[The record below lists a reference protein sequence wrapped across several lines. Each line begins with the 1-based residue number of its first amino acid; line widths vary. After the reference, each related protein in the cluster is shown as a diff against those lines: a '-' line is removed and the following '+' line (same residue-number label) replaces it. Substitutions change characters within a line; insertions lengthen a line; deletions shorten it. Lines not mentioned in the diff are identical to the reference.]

1 MGLLLR
7 THLSIALDSLHRNR
21 VRTFL
26 SALGIAIGVAS
37 IVLIMSLTGGIG
49 SLISASSDK
58 NNANLILVRPSTGK
72 ELAENLIDE
81 LTANNQYAKSSLTLD
96 DTTSIA
102 KLGNIEA
109 VSPIASNISA
119 VTIGDK
125 SYQSINVVATNAD
138 LAKTAKLALTNGQFF
153 EESGHVSHLLRG
165 ALGHDL
171 ATKLFGTTDIL
182 ARTFQYGD
190 QKFIIIGVLEK
201 TDSPI
206 NYNGVDFDNS
216 ILIDIN
222 FANSFESSIQIQQIN
237 VRTTTTDSTESV
249 AEEIKTK
256 LTNSKKG
263 DTTFQVLTGSS
274 NFQPAGSLLSIISSM
289 LTLVASI
296 SLIVGGVGIMNIMLV
311 SVSER
316 TREIGIRKAV
326 GASSGNILLQFL
338 FESIILSFIG
348 GIMGIALGYATA
360 FAISLITPFAPHISW
375 SILGITCLTSLIV
388 GVIFGVYPAAKAAT
402 KDPIASLKVYR

>member
-21 VRTFL
+21 ARTFL

-109 VSPIASNISA
+109 VAPIASNISA

-138 LAKTAKLALTNGQFF
+138 LVKTAKLALKNGQFF
-153 EESGHVSHLLRG
+153 EESGTHNNAAVI
-165 ALGHDL
+165 GHDL

-326 GASSGNILLQFL
+326 GASSGNILLLFL

-402 KDPIASLKVYR
+402 KDPITSLKVYR

>member
-21 VRTFL
+21 ARTFL

-109 VSPIASNISA
+109 VAPIASNISA

-138 LAKTAKLALTNGQFF
+138 LVKTAKLALKNGQFF
-153 EESGHVSHLLRG
+153 EESGTHNNAAVI
-165 ALGHDL
+165 GHDL

-216 ILIDIN
+216 ILIDID
-222 FANSFESSIQIQQIN
+222 FASSFESSIQIQQIN

-388 GVIFGVYPAAKAAT
+388 GIIFGVYPAAKAAT
-402 KDPIASLKVYR
+402 KDPITSLKVYR

>member
-21 VRTFL
+21 ARTFL

-58 NNANLILVRPSTGK
+58 SNANLILVRPSTGK

-109 VSPIASNISA
+109 VAPIASNISA

-138 LAKTAKLALTNGQFF
+138 LVKTAKLALKNGQFF
-153 EESGHVSHLLRG
+153 EESGTHNNAAVI
-165 ALGHDL
+165 GHDL

-348 GIMGIALGYATA
+348 GIMGIALGYAIA

-388 GVIFGVYPAAKAAT
+388 GIIFGVYPAAKAAT
-402 KDPIASLKVYR
+402 KDPITSLKVYR

>member
-21 VRTFL
+21 ARTFL

-138 LAKTAKLALTNGQFF
+138 LIKTAKLALKNGQFF
-153 EESGHVSHLLRG
+153 EESGTHNNAAVI
-165 ALGHDL
+165 GHDL

-190 QKFIIIGVLEK
+190 QKFIIVGVLEK

-222 FANSFESSIQIQQIN
+222 FASSFESSIQIQQIN

-296 SLIVGGVGIMNIMLV
+296 SLIVGGVGIMNIMIV

-402 KDPIASLKVYR
+402 KDPITSLKVYR

>member
-21 VRTFL
+21 ARTFL

-58 NNANLILVRPSTGK
+58 SNANLILVRPSTGK

-109 VSPIASNISA
+109 VAPIASNISA

-138 LAKTAKLALTNGQFF
+138 LVKTAKLALKNGQFF
-153 EESGHVSHLLRG
+153 EESGTHNNAAVI
-165 ALGHDL
+165 GHDL

-388 GVIFGVYPAAKAAT
+388 GIIFGVYPAAKAAT
-402 KDPIASLKVYR
+402 KDPITSLKVYR

>member
-21 VRTFL
+21 ARTFL

-109 VSPIASNISA
+109 VAPIASNISA

-138 LAKTAKLALTNGQFF
+138 LAKTAKLALRNGQFF
-153 EESGHVSHLLRG
+153 EESGTHNNAAVI
-165 ALGHDL
+165 GHDL

-402 KDPIASLKVYR
+402 KDPITSLKVYR

>member
-21 VRTFL
+21 ARTFL

-138 LAKTAKLALTNGQFF
+138 LIKTAKLALKHGQFF
-153 EESGHVSHLLRG
+153 EESGTHNNAAVI
-165 ALGHDL
+165 GHDL

-190 QKFIIIGVLEK
+190 QKFIIVGVLEK

-222 FANSFESSIQIQQIN
+222 FASSFESSIQIQQIN

-402 KDPIASLKVYR
+402 KDPITSLKVYR

>member
-21 VRTFL
+21 ARTFL

-58 NNANLILVRPSTGK
+58 SNANLILVRPSTGK

-138 LAKTAKLALTNGQFF
+138 LIKTAKLALKNGQFF
-153 EESGHVSHLLRG
+153 EESGTHNNAAVI
-165 ALGHDL
+165 GHDL

-190 QKFIIIGVLEK
+190 QKFIIVGVLEK

-222 FANSFESSIQIQQIN
+222 FASSFESSIQIQQIN

-274 NFQPAGSLLSIISSM
+274 NFQPAGSLLSNISSM

-402 KDPIASLKVYR
+402 KDPITSLKVYR

>member
-21 VRTFL
+21 ARTFL

-109 VSPIASNISA
+109 VAPIASNISA

-138 LAKTAKLALTNGQFF
+138 LIKTAKLALKNGQFF
-153 EESGHVSHLLRG
+153 EESGTHNNAAVI
-165 ALGHDL
+165 GHDL

-190 QKFIIIGVLEK
+190 QKFIIVGVLEK

-222 FANSFESSIQIQQIN
+222 FASSFESSIQIQQIN

-338 FESIILSFIG
+338 FESVILSFIG

-388 GVIFGVYPAAKAAT
+388 GIIFGVYPAAKAAT
-402 KDPIASLKVYR
+402 KDPITSLKVYR

>member
-21 VRTFL
+21 ARTFL

-109 VSPIASNISA
+109 VAPIASNISA
-119 VTIGDK
+119 VTIGNK

-138 LAKTAKLALTNGQFF
+138 LVKTAKLALKNGQFF
-153 EESGHVSHLLRG
+153 EESGTHNNAAVI
-165 ALGHDL
+165 GHDL

-388 GVIFGVYPAAKAAT
+388 GIIFGVYPAAKAAT
-402 KDPIASLKVYR
+402 KDPITSLKVYR

>member
-21 VRTFL
+21 ARTFL

-37 IVLIMSLTGGIG
+37 IVLSMSLTGGIG

-125 SYQSINVVATNAD
+125 SYQSINVVAPNAD
-138 LAKTAKLALTNGQFF
+138 LIKTANLALKNGQFF
-153 EESGHVSHLLRG
+153 EESGTHNNAAVI
-165 ALGHDL
+165 GHDL

-190 QKFIIIGVLEK
+190 QKFIIVGVLEK

-222 FANSFESSIQIQQIN
+222 FASSFESSIQIQQIN

-296 SLIVGGVGIMNIMLV
+296 SLVVGGVGIMNIMLV

-402 KDPIASLKVYR
+402 KDPITSLKVYR

>member
-21 VRTFL
+21 ARTFL

-58 NNANLILVRPSTGK
+58 NNANLILIRPSTGK

-109 VSPIASNISA
+109 VAPIASNISA

-138 LAKTAKLALTNGQFF
+138 LIKTAKLALKNGQFF
-153 EESGHVSHLLRG
+153 EESGTQNNAAVI
-165 ALGHDL
+165 GHDL

-402 KDPIASLKVYR
+402 KDPITSLKVYR

>member
-21 VRTFL
+21 ARTFL

-58 NNANLILVRPSTGK
+58 SNANLILVRPSTGK

-109 VSPIASNISA
+109 VAPIASNISA

-138 LAKTAKLALTNGQFF
+138 LVKTAKLALKNGQFF
-153 EESGHVSHLLRG
+153 EESGTHNNAAVI
-165 ALGHDL
+165 GHDL

-348 GIMGIALGYATA
+348 GIMGIALGYVIA

-402 KDPIASLKVYR
+402 KDPITSLKVYR

>member
-21 VRTFL
+21 ARTFL

-138 LAKTAKLALTNGQFF
+138 LVKTAKLALKNGQFF
-153 EESGHVSHLLRG
+153 EESGTHNNAAVI
-165 ALGHDL
+165 GHDL

-190 QKFIIIGVLEK
+190 QKFIIVGVLEK

-222 FANSFESSIQIQQIN
+222 FASSFESSIQIQQIN

-360 FAISLITPFAPHISW
+360 FAISLITPFAPHISC
-375 SILGITCLTSLIV
+375 SMLGITCLTSLIV
-388 GVIFGVYPAAKAAT
+388 GIIFGVYPAAKAAT
-402 KDPIASLKVYR
+402 KDPITSLKVYR

>member
-21 VRTFL
+21 ARTFL

-109 VSPIASNISA
+109 VAPIASNISA

-138 LAKTAKLALTNGQFF
+138 LIKTAKLALKNGQFF
-153 EESGHVSHLLRG
+153 EESGTHNNAAVI
-165 ALGHDL
+165 GHDL

-190 QKFIIIGVLEK
+190 QKFIIVGVLEK

-222 FANSFESSIQIQQIN
+222 FASSFESSIQIQQIN

-348 GIMGIALGYATA
+348 GVMGIALGYATA

-402 KDPIASLKVYR
+402 KDPITSLKVYR

>member
-21 VRTFL
+21 ARTFL

-138 LAKTAKLALTNGQFF
+138 LIKTAKLALKNGQFF
-153 EESGHVSHLLRG
+153 EESGTHNNAAVI
-165 ALGHDL
+165 GHDL

-190 QKFIIIGVLEK
+190 QKFIIVGVLEK

-388 GVIFGVYPAAKAAT
+388 GIIFGVYPAAKAAT
-402 KDPIASLKVYR
+402 KDPITSLKVYR

>member
-21 VRTFL
+21 ARTFL

-109 VSPIASNISA
+109 VAPIASNISA

-138 LAKTAKLALTNGQFF
+138 LIKTAKLALKNGQFF
-153 EESGHVSHLLRG
+153 EESGTHNNAAVI
-165 ALGHDL
+165 GHDL

-190 QKFIIIGVLEK
+190 QKFIIVGVLEK

-206 NYNGVDFDNS
+206 NYNGVDFDNA

-222 FANSFESSIQIQQIN
+222 FASSFESSIQIQQIN

-402 KDPIASLKVYR
+402 KDPITSLKVYR

>member
-21 VRTFL
+21 ARTFL

-49 SLISASSDK
+49 SLINASSDK

-109 VSPIASNISA
+109 VAPIASNISA

-138 LAKTAKLALTNGQFF
+138 LVKTAKLALKNGQFF
-153 EESGHVSHLLRG
+153 EESGTHNNAAVI
-165 ALGHDL
+165 GHDL

-182 ARTFQYGD
+182 ARTFHYGD

-402 KDPIASLKVYR
+402 KDPITSLKVYR

>member
-21 VRTFL
+21 ARTFL

-58 NNANLILVRPSTGK
+58 SNANLILVRPSTGK
-72 ELAENLIDE
+72 EFAENLIDE

-109 VSPIASNISA
+109 VAPIASNISA

-138 LAKTAKLALTNGQFF
+138 LIKTAKLALKNGQFF
-153 EESGHVSHLLRG
+153 EESGTHNNAAVI
-165 ALGHDL
+165 GHDL

-190 QKFIIIGVLEK
+190 QKFIIVGVLEK

-222 FANSFESSIQIQQIN
+222 FASSFESSIQIQQIN

-402 KDPIASLKVYR
+402 KDPITSLKVYR

>member
-109 VSPIASNISA
+109 VAPIASNISA

-138 LAKTAKLALTNGQFF
+138 LAKTAKLALKNGQFF
-153 EESGHVSHLLRG
+153 EESGTHNNAAVI
-165 ALGHDL
+165 GHDL

-348 GIMGIALGYATA
+348 GIMGIALGYAIA

-402 KDPIASLKVYR
+402 KDPITSLKVYR

>member
-21 VRTFL
+21 ARTFL

-58 NNANLILVRPSTGK
+58 NNANLILIRPSTGK

-109 VSPIASNISA
+109 VAPIASNISA

-138 LAKTAKLALTNGQFF
+138 LIKTAKLALKNGQFF
-153 EESGHVSHLLRG
+153 EESGTHNNAAVI
-165 ALGHDL
+165 GHDL

-222 FANSFESSIQIQQIN
+222 FASSFESSIQIQQIN

-388 GVIFGVYPAAKAAT
+388 GIIFGVYPAAKAAT
-402 KDPIASLKVYR
+402 KDPITSLKVYR

>member
-21 VRTFL
+21 ARTFL

-109 VSPIASNISA
+109 VAPIASNISA

-138 LAKTAKLALTNGQFF
+138 LVKTAKLALKNGQFF
-153 EESGHVSHLLRG
+153 EESGTHNNAAVI
-165 ALGHDL
+165 GHDL

-222 FANSFESSIQIQQIN
+222 FASSFESSIQIQQIN

-263 DTTFQVLTGSS
+263 DTTFQVLTGSI

-388 GVIFGVYPAAKAAT
+388 GIIFGVYPAAKAAT
-402 KDPIASLKVYR
+402 KDPITSLKVYR

>member
-21 VRTFL
+21 ARTFL

-58 NNANLILVRPSTGK
+58 NNANLILVRPSTSK

-109 VSPIASNISA
+109 VAPIASNISA

-125 SYQSINVVATNAD
+125 SYQSINVVATNAN
-138 LAKTAKLALTNGQFF
+138 LIKTAKLALKNGQFF
-153 EESGHVSHLLRG
+153 EESGTHNNAAVI
-165 ALGHDL
+165 GHDL

-402 KDPIASLKVYR
+402 KDPITSLKVYR

>member
-21 VRTFL
+21 ARTFL

-138 LAKTAKLALTNGQFF
+138 LVKTAKLALKNGQFF
-153 EESGHVSHLLRG
+153 EESGTHNNAAVI
-165 ALGHDL
+165 GHDL

-388 GVIFGVYPAAKAAT
+388 GIIFGVYPAAKAAT
-402 KDPIASLKVYR
+402 KDPITSLKVYR

>member
-21 VRTFL
+21 ARTFL

-109 VSPIASNISA
+109 VAPIASNISA

-138 LAKTAKLALTNGQFF
+138 LIKTAKLALKNGQFF
-153 EESGHVSHLLRG
+153 EESGTHNNAAVI
-165 ALGHDL
+165 GHDL

-182 ARTFQYGD
+182 ARTFQYSD
-190 QKFIIIGVLEK
+190 QKFIIVGVLEK

-216 ILIDIN
+216 ILIDSN
-222 FANSFESSIQIQQIN
+222 FASSFESSIQIQQIN

-402 KDPIASLKVYR
+402 KDPITSLKVYR

>member
-7 THLSIALDSLHRNR
+7 THLNIALDSLHRNR
-21 VRTFL
+21 ARTFL

-109 VSPIASNISA
+109 VAPIASNISA

-138 LAKTAKLALTNGQFF
+138 LVKTAKLALKNGQFF
-153 EESGHVSHLLRG
+153 EESGTHNNAAVI
-165 ALGHDL
+165 GHDL

-222 FANSFESSIQIQQIN
+222 FASSFESSIQIQQIN

-388 GVIFGVYPAAKAAT
+388 GIIFGVYPAAKAAT
-402 KDPIASLKVYR
+402 KDPITSLKVYR

>member
-21 VRTFL
+21 ARTFL

-109 VSPIASNISA
+109 VAPIASNISA

-138 LAKTAKLALTNGQFF
+138 LVKTAKLALKNGQFF
-153 EESGHVSHLLRG
+153 EKSGTHNNAAVI
-165 ALGHDL
+165 GHDL

-201 TDSPI
+201 TDSPV

-296 SLIVGGVGIMNIMLV
+296 SLVVGGVGIMNIMLV

-348 GIMGIALGYATA
+348 GIMGIALGYSTA

-388 GVIFGVYPAAKAAT
+388 GIIFGVYPAAKAAT
-402 KDPIASLKVYR
+402 KDPITSLKVYR

>member
-21 VRTFL
+21 ARTFL

-49 SLISASSDK
+49 SLINASSDK
-58 NNANLILVRPSTGK
+58 NNANLILIRPSTGK

-109 VSPIASNISA
+109 VAPIASNISA

-138 LAKTAKLALTNGQFF
+138 LIKTAKLALKNGQFF
-153 EESGHVSHLLRG
+153 EESGTHNNAAVI
-165 ALGHDL
+165 GHDL

-190 QKFIIIGVLEK
+190 QKFIIVGVLEK

-222 FANSFESSIQIQQIN
+222 FASSFESSIQIQQIN

-388 GVIFGVYPAAKAAT
+388 GIIFGVYPAAKAAT
-402 KDPIASLKVYR
+402 KDPITSLKVYR

>member
-21 VRTFL
+21 ARTFL

-109 VSPIASNISA
+109 VAPIASNISA

-138 LAKTAKLALTNGQFF
+138 LAKTAKLALKNGQFF
-153 EESGHVSHLLRG
+153 EESGTHNNAAVI
-165 ALGHDL
+165 GHDL

-348 GIMGIALGYATA
+348 GIMGIALGYAIA

-402 KDPIASLKVYR
+402 KDPITSLKVYR

>member
-21 VRTFL
+21 ARTFL

-138 LAKTAKLALTNGQFF
+138 LIKTAKLALKNGQFF
-153 EESGHVSHLLRG
+153 EESGTHNNAAVI
-165 ALGHDL
+165 GHDL

-190 QKFIIIGVLEK
+190 QKFIIVGVLEK

-216 ILIDIN
+216 ILIDTN
-222 FANSFESSIQIQQIN
+222 FASSFESSIQIQQIN

-402 KDPIASLKVYR
+402 KDPITSLKVYR

>member
-109 VSPIASNISA
+109 VAPIASNISA

-138 LAKTAKLALTNGQFF
+138 LIKTAKLALKNGQFF
-153 EESGHVSHLLRG
+153 EESGTHNNAAVI
-165 ALGHDL
+165 GHDL

-348 GIMGIALGYATA
+348 GIMGIARGYATA

-402 KDPIASLKVYR
+402 KDPITSLKVYR

>member
-21 VRTFL
+21 ARTFL

-109 VSPIASNISA
+109 VAPIASNISA

-138 LAKTAKLALTNGQFF
+138 LAKTAKLALKNGQFF
-153 EESGHVSHLLRG
+153 EESGTHNNAAVI
-165 ALGHDL
+165 GHDL

-274 NFQPAGSLLSIISSM
+274 NFQPAGSLLSMISSM

-388 GVIFGVYPAAKAAT
+388 GIIFGVYPAAKAAT
-402 KDPIASLKVYR
+402 KDPITSLKVYR

>member
-21 VRTFL
+21 ARTFL

-109 VSPIASNISA
+109 VAPIASNISA

-138 LAKTAKLALTNGQFF
+138 LVKTAKLALKNGQFF
-153 EESGHVSHLLRG
+153 EESGTHNNAAVI
-165 ALGHDL
+165 GHDL

-222 FANSFESSIQIQQIN
+222 FASSFESSIQIQQIN

-375 SILGITCLTSLIV
+375 PILGITCLTSLIV

-402 KDPIASLKVYR
+402 KDPITSLKVYR

>member
-21 VRTFL
+21 ARTFL

-109 VSPIASNISA
+109 VAPIASNISA

-138 LAKTAKLALTNGQFF
+138 LIKTAKLALKNGQFF
-153 EESGHVSHLLRG
+153 EESGTHNNAAVI
-165 ALGHDL
+165 GHDL

-190 QKFIIIGVLEK
+190 QKFIIVGVLGK

-222 FANSFESSIQIQQIN
+222 FASSFESSIQIQQIN

-402 KDPIASLKVYR
+402 KDPITSLKVYR

>member
-109 VSPIASNISA
+109 VAPIASNISA

-138 LAKTAKLALTNGQFF
+138 LAKTAKLALKNGQFF
-153 EESGHVSHLLRG
+153 EESGTHNNAAVI
-165 ALGHDL
+165 GHDL

-222 FANSFESSIQIQQIN
+222 FASSFESSIQIQQIN

-402 KDPIASLKVYR
+402 KDPITSLKVYR